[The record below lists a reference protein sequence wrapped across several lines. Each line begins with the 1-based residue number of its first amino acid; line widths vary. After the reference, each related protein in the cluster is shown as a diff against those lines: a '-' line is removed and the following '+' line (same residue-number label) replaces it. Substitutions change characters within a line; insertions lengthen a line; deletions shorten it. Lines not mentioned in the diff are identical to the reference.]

1 MSGVTE
7 GANKTVVSETPYTA
21 EGFDSATVT
30 SAADCYEPVLAQA
43 GATYPY
49 RDAIDARVVARN
61 ADRFGKI
68 CEYRR

>member
-30 SAADCYEPVLAQA
+30 SAADCYEPVLAQS

-49 RDAIDARVVARN
+49 RDAIVR
-61 ADRFGKI
+61 
-68 CEYRR
+68 EL